1 MTIDIKNNLV
11 FHFNENLIKKEH
23 KAISTSFSQIE
34 VLKDGRI
41 LILENYYKYEN
52 GQNSN
57 LYCLNQNLEIVWFL
71 PTGINEDGVDVYV
84 GFSTKGNQIFT
95 NTWNGF
101 RVEIDVETGIIINKQ
116 FTK

>member
-1 MTIDIKNNLV
+1 MTIDLRNNSV
-11 FHFNENLIKKEH
+11 YHFDENLIKKEH

-41 LILENYYKYEN
+41 LVLENYYKYEN
-52 GQNSN
+52 GQKSN
-57 LYCLNQNLEIVWFL
+57 LYCLNYKIEIEWFL

-84 GFSTKGNQIFT
+84 GFSTNGNQIFA
-95 NTWNGF
+95 NTWSGF
-101 RVEIDVETGIIINKQ
+101 RVEIDVESGKIINKQ